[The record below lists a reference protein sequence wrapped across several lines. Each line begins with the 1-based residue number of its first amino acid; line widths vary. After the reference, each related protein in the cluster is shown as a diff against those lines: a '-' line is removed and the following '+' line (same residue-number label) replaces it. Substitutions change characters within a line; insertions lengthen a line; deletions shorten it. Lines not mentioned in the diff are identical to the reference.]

1 MTDTHKSI
9 MITGA
14 SSGIGQALA
23 LEYAG
28 PGVNLAL
35 CGRNHDRLSTVV
47 DACLSKGAEVTS
59 RILDLQDR
67 ALTSEWVLETD
78 RRAPLDLLIANAGI
92 SSGTGVSGN
101 EEEQTHDIFSVN
113 VNGTLNTILPLIE
126 PMKKRQRGQIAMV
139 SSLAGFRGLPT
150 APAYGASKAAIRSY
164 GEGLR
169 GRLASDGI
177 QVNVICPGF
186 VSSRITDTN
195 TFQMPFFMESDRAAR
210 LIRRGL
216 AKNKP
221 RIAFPWQMYGLTL
234 LIGALPLR
242 WTDGL
247 LSRGPKKV

>member
-1 MTDTHKSI
+1 

-14 SSGIGQALA
+14 SSGIGHALA
-23 LEYAG
+23 LEYAA
-28 PGVNLAL
+28 PGIHLAL
-35 CGRNHDRLSTVV
+35 CGRNLERLNSI
-47 DACLSKGAEVTS
+47 AELCRSKGAQVVCQV
-59 RILDLQDR
+59 LDLQDR
-67 ALTSEWVLETD
+67 ALASKWVLEMD
-78 RRAPLDLLIANAGI
+78 HQIPLDLVIANAGI

-113 VNGTLNTILPLIE
+113 LTGTLNTVLPLIK
-126 PMKKRQRGQIAMV
+126 PMTRRQHGQIAMV
-139 SSLAGFRGLPT
+139 SSLAGFRGMPT
-150 APAYGASKAAIRSY
+150 APAYSASKAAIRSY

-177 QVNVICPGF
+177 QINVICPGF
-186 VSSRITDTN
+186 VRSRITDTN
-195 TFQMPFFMESDRAAR
+195 TFQMPFFMEADKAAR

-216 AKNKP
+216 EKNKP

-234 LIGALPLR
+234 LLGILPLR